1 MDGFCYSSTA
11 AKQSVPAIIAPHDL
25 KGFVVLAVTF
35 LVKLK
40 ENFYQQTFAA
50 EESSVATV

>member
-11 AKQSVPAIIAPHDL
+11 AKQSVPAIIAPHDS